1 MKKILFI
8 TAIIII
14 AFTACKKSS
23 VETPV
28 PAVPTHL
35 GLWKGKY
42 SVSTTTQPTQDVY
55 VLLTKDG
62 AAKVYN
68 GADTATA
75 IQKSDNGQ
83 WVLSA
88 QRIIVFYSFVSGPL
102 LSMNFFCDENFTK
115 SIKPNT
121 LDVWGTGSVLDV
133 NFVQKGWV
141 TFTKP

>member
-1 MKKILFI
+1 MKKILLAATII
-8 TAIIII
+8 TI
-14 AFTACKKSS
+14 AFTSCKKSS
-23 VETPV
+23 VETPA
-28 PAVPTHL
+28 PTAPTHL

-75 IQKSDNGQ
+75 IQKSDNGG
-83 WVLSA
+83 WALNG
-88 QRIIVFYSFVSGPL
+88 QRIIVTYFFVLGST
-102 LSMNFFCDENFTK
+102 LSMNFYCDENFTK
-115 SIKPNT
+115 SIAANT
-121 LDVWGTGSVLDV
+121 GDVWGTGNYLGNTFVL
-133 NFVQKGWV
+133 KGWV

>member
-23 VETPV
+23 VETSV

-35 GLWKGKY
+35 GLWKGRY
-42 SVSTTTQPTQDVY
+42 SISTTTQPTQDVY
-55 VLLTKDG
+55 LLLSKDG

-75 IQKSDNGQ
+75 IQKSEIGGWALNG
-83 WVLSA
+83 
-88 QRIIVFYSFVSGPL
+88 QRIIVTYSFVLGSL
-102 LSMNFFCDENFTK
+102 LSMNFYCDENFTK
-115 SIKPNT
+115 SIALNT
-121 LDVWGTGSVLDV
+121 ADVWGTGNYLG
-133 NFVQKGWV
+133 NTFVQKGCV